1 MFAEHH
7 NNYAMYSSEN
17 DGQQRSQLLGE
28 GSEERILPP
37 PSSWFTD
44 DLLAAAA
51 PPSDTDSCVSE
62 DERKEEDGY
71 DEEEAGALLSEI
83 DDDDDDSCV
92 RANCSNNTNHF
103 DSASND
109 IALSAHSK
117 TPPLASFRLDP
128 TLSPPRVVAAPSP
141 SWKEI
146 SSEVLPSTAK
156 ELLSSSLSRICYT
169 ARISW
174 SKGRW
179 HRKYTELGNNSGGY
193 FRPDNNSSFLESTKQ
208 QLPINLPPFSS
219 LPWVDRQMVR
229 EWRTYLPEEKSS
241 GKHEEEDV
249 DFDSVRTLV
258 PQPTSRPVWQKAE
271 ICSDCRK
278 PFGPIRLRH
287 HCRLCGYS
295 FCQLHSANVH
305 RLPHLG
311 YDSDVPERVCDPCKR
326 GLLAQ
331 NLAERVAWR
340 LARCRD
346 LEAQQLTPY
355 FETGIDTMGEAA
367 IRIAHAALATARSI
381 PLGAQAHVAVETVEV
396 LRKHGLNGIYGF
408 MLRKEFLAAADLL
421 RKALGINKTAWPLSV
436 HELSAAI
443 FYALAQ
449 HRAMRGINPDR
460 EEIIHTLIDDKHTT
474 AEEKQKQ
481 ENNAVLIDATDDY
494 KPDIERLISLKDTS
508 ASDPKAQTNTALA
521 NGTLHKDTFT
531 CSSESELPFAPVC
544 TPVADHALNSLIFYA
559 PLALTF
565 IYATKAVD
573 MQLLAAQQGWK
584 LLYACLDTE
593 KDEVVKDMP
602 ASAIFVHEQQKTACL
617 AIRGTATIHDVVTDV
632 RQMPVSFP
640 EMDPGDG
647 NHPEDW
653 TNVSQGNGLAV
664 CGMASA
670 SLNLFREHID
680 AILHL
685 VREGYRIRITGHS
698 LGGGVAALLGLLVL
712 QEFKKEHIGNMSTLV
727 LLKVYAYGP
736 PSSVDAKLAEFT
748 ESFVTSAVLHD
759 DVVPRLTPTSCRGLL
774 KHLLHIRE
782 TWVKAHLTD
791 DLLAIGERASLAWAP
806 RWRSGFTL
814 TSSSLRRATLK
825 RSSRS
830 IKRYCQKQ
838 MKFGKKQLLAVK
850 GKFLAAA
857 SEGAPTIP
865 EESFEEEKKQ
875 ETNEESHAIELSTY
889 SNGISPEE
897 EVNAV
902 IDNSESGEPKFL
914 VEMMGGLDNRTETI
928 VIDGDEFFEADEP
941 LVESDEES
949 MATAHTCVD
958 ALDEALSY
966 ERQHNSTSEKECK
979 ASNQQCGSTML
990 ETSRV
995 EDAEPECSDKDDGP
1009 GAVVLEE
1016 IPLPRMFVPGKI
1028 VHVYSHRG
1036 VFRATRVPKD
1046 FRELRRLS
1054 LAGNMLTDHCVASYY
1069 EALLEV
1075 RSVRNAVELPPKWTA
1090 YDEDD
1095 TCSCCASRF
1104 TWASTSDSEA
1114 QQARDKHNCR
1124 SCGTLVCNPCSLNR
1138 IPLPTIGLS
1147 VPVRV
1152 CDRCYN
1158 DLGGI
1163 LTGHSAMTDSL
1174 VEESK
1179 RQDSQDFPSCGTAS
1193 AFAYQQKP
1201 ERKRERRSVVVDDL
1215 ARRLQQ
1221 SAFSS

>member
-1 MFAEHH
+1 MLAEQH
-7 NNYAMYSSEN
+7 NNYAMYSAEN
-17 DGQQRSQLLGE
+17 DGQQQSQLLGE
-28 GSEERILPP
+28 GSEGRILPP

-51 PPSDTDSCVSE
+51 PPSDSDSCVSQE
-62 DERKEEDGY
+62 ERKEDDGY
-71 DEEEAGALLSEI
+71 DEEDAGALLSGMGDEG
-83 DDDDDDSCV
+83 DSCV
-92 RANCSNNTNHF
+92 RANLANTTNHF
-103 DSASND
+103 DSISNE
-109 IALSAHSK
+109 IVLSANSK

-193 FRPDNNSSFLESTKQ
+193 FRPDNNSSFFESTKQ
-208 QLPINLPPFSS
+208 QLPVDLPPFSS

-229 EWRTYLPEEKSS
+229 EWRTYLPEEKPS
-241 GKHEEEDV
+241 GNHEEEDV
-249 DFDSVRTLV
+249 DFDRARTLV
-258 PQPTSRPVWQKAE
+258 PQPMPRPVWQKAE
-271 ICSDCRK
+271 ICSACRK
-278 PFGPIRLRH
+278 PFGPTRLRH

-295 FCQLHSANVH
+295 FCQLHSANAH

-355 FETGIDTMGEAA
+355 FETGIDTMEEAA

-460 EEIIHTLIDDKHTT
+460 EEIIHTLIDDKNTT
-474 AEEKQKQ
+474 AQGKQTK
-481 ENNAVLIDATDDY
+481 ENNAAVIDATDDY
-494 KPDIERLISLKDTS
+494 NPDIERLISLKDAS
-508 ASDPKAQTNTALA
+508 VSDPKSQHNTALA
-521 NGTLHKDTFT
+521 NGTLQKDTFT

-584 LLYACLDTE
+584 LLYACLYTE
-593 KDEVVKDMP
+593 KDEAVKDMP

-640 EMDPGDG
+640 EMDLGEW
-647 NHPEDW
+647 NHPEGW

-698 LGGGVAALLGLLVL
+698 LGGGVAALLGLLIL
-712 QEFKKEHIGNMSTLV
+712 QEFKKELIGNMSMAK

-748 ESFVTSAVLHD
+748 ESFVTTAVLHD

-814 TSSSLRRATLK
+814 TSSSLRRATLS

-838 MKFGKKQLLAVK
+838 IKYGKKHLLAVK
-850 GKFLAAA
+850 GKFLASAT
-857 SEGAPTIP
+857 EGSPTMA
-865 EESFEEEKKQ
+865 EESLVEEKKQ
-875 ETNEESHAIELSTY
+875 EANEEGRAIELSTY
-889 SNGISPEE
+889 ANDNGFEE
-897 EVNAV
+897 ESTLDN
-902 IDNSESGEPKFL
+902 NSESGEPKFL

-928 VIDGDEFFEADEP
+928 VIDGDEFFEADES
-941 LVESDEES
+941 LLESDEES
-949 MATAHTCVD
+949 MATAHTRVD

-966 ERQHNSTSEKECK
+966 ERKHKPTPEKELEVV
-979 ASNQQCGSTML
+979 NQQCGSIIL
-990 ETSRV
+990 ETSKV
-995 EDAEPECSDKDDGP
+995 EDAEPECSDEDDGP

-1028 VHVYSHRG
+1028 VHIYSHRG
-1036 VFRATRVPKD
+1036 VFRAAYVPKD

-1075 RSVRNAVELPPKWTA
+1075 RSARNAVELPPKWTA
-1090 YDEDD
+1090 FDEDD

-1163 LTGHSAMTDSL
+1163 LTGHSVLTDSL

-1179 RQDSQDFPSCGTAS
+1179 RQDSHAFPSCAAS
-1193 AFAYQQKP
+1193 VYACQQKP

-1221 SAFSS
+1221 STFSD